1 MRTGTGRVLTAVTGV
16 ACAALVLAAGTMGP
30 AVVAIAVVVVA
41 VAMSPGWT
49 ELLHLPT
56 PRGSTAVIASC
67 GAVAAA
73 VVALTETEPYLR
85 WLPGVL
91 AVCLLVEFWH
101 QLLRRDMRPRLVES
115 VTGVVAAVVVV
126 VLGAGWVAVLR
137 VPGGWALLVL
147 GTVTLATASA
157 ATALPWPQRLL
168 APFTVAAGAVAGVAV
183 AAVVP
188 GLAAVPAALLGA
200 AVALLTSATDRLL
213 ESLPSA
219 HAVTAAVARGAAP
232 VAAAGTVVYL
242 LGRVLLG

>member
-1 MRTGTGRVLTAVTGV
+1 MRTGSGRLLTAATGV
-16 ACAALVLAAGTMGP
+16 ACGALLLAAGTGGP
-30 AVVAIAVVVVA
+30 VVVAVAVVVVA
-41 VAMSPGWT
+41 VAMAPGWT

-91 AVCLLVEFWH
+91 AACVLVEFWH

-126 VLGAGWVAVLR
+126 VFGAGWVAVLR
-137 VPGGWALLVL
+137 IPGGWALLVL
-147 GTVTLATASA
+147 GTVTLAAASA

-168 APFTVAAGAVAGVAV
+168 APFTLAVGAAAGVGVAG
-183 AAVVP
+183 VVP
-188 GLAAVPAALLGA
+188 GLAAVPAAVLGSG
-200 AVALLTSATDRLL
+200 VALLTSSTDRLL

-219 HAVTAAVARGAAP
+219 HAVPAAVARGAAP
-232 VAAAGTVVYL
+232 AAAAGTVVYL